1 MRVTIDSVDLHTY
14 VYDIDLHVDIIID
27 IFIMVIYYGT
37 MIDFLKN
44 LVTDV
49 LIMMMSIYLVL
60 AFMILVIVMT
70 VVFFAAM
77 IVETTLNTLSR
88 MIKGGN
94 ITIRR
99 GL

>member
-1 MRVTIDSVDLHTY
+1 MLSFDSRY
-14 VYDIDLHVDIIID
+14 NNID

-37 MIDFLKN
+37 MINFIK
-44 LVTDV
+44 DV
-49 LIMMMSIYLVL
+49 VVNVFMMFMVIYFVL
-60 AFMILVIVMT
+60 AMIVFLSVMA

>member
-1 MRVTIDSVDLHTY
+1 MRGDDSVDLHTY

-60 AFMILVIVMT
+60 AFMILVIVMA
-70 VVFFAAM
+70 VAFFVTM

-88 MIKGGN
+88 MIKGSN

>member
-1 MRVTIDSVDLHTY
+1 MSLMINFIKDVVTKVFMAL
-14 VYDIDLHVDIIID
+14 
-27 IFIMVIYYGT
+27 MV
-37 MIDFLKN
+37 
-44 LVTDV
+44 
-49 LIMMMSIYLVL
+49 IYLVL
-60 AFMILVIVMT
+60 AFTILVIVMGI
-70 VVFFAAM
+70 VFFAAM

>member
-1 MRVTIDSVDLHTY
+1 
-14 VYDIDLHVDIIID
+14 
-27 IFIMVIYYGT
+27 MVIYYGT

-60 AFMILVIVMT
+60 AFVILVIVMA
-70 VVFFAAM
+70 VAFFVTM

-88 MIKGGN
+88 MIKGSN